1 MRPTQQ
7 SGDAV
12 VISRGTIRRVVL
24 LLVGLAAVAAAVYVA
39 RGLVARVPTGTDQI
53 DRVAYQVVFMNT
65 GQAFYGRLTIPDTEV
80 YLLTDVFYL
89 TNDDNGQ
96 PTRLVRRG
104 AEVFGPREPMV
115 IQARQVLFFENLRDD
130 SDLVKGIR
138 AIKSGQVQP
147 PVVTAAPTAAPAATG
162 TARPSATR

>member
-1 MRPTQQ
+1 
-7 SGDAV
+7 
-12 VISRGTIRRVVL
+12 
-24 LLVGLAAVAAAVYVA
+24 
-39 RGLVARVPTGTDQI
+39 
-53 DRVAYQVVFMNT
+53 MNT
-65 GQAFYGRLTIPDTEV
+65 GQAFYGKLAIVDADT

-104 AEVFGPREPMV
+104 VEVFGPREPMV
-115 IQARQVLFFENLRDD
+115 IVGRQVLFFENLRDD

-138 AIKSGQVQP
+138 AIKSGQVP
-147 PVVTAAPTAAPAATG
+147 AATAAPPTAAATP

>member
-1 MRPTQQ
+1 MRPTPA
-7 SGDAV
+7 SRDV
-12 VISRGTIRRVVL
+12 IVISLAAIRRL
-24 LLVGLAAVAAAVYVA
+24 LLVLVGIGAIVATLYFG
-39 RGLVARVPTGTDQI
+39 RGLLTRTPTGADQI
-53 DRVAYQVVFMNT
+53 DRTAYPVVFINT
-65 GQAFYGRLTIPDTEV
+65 GQAFYGRLTIADAET
-80 YLLTDVFYL
+80 YLLTDAFYL
-89 TNDDNGQ
+89 TNDDSGQ

-138 AIKSGQVQP
+138 AIKSGQVP
-147 PVVTAAPTAAPAATG
+147 GATAAPPTAAATP

>member
-1 MRPTQQ
+1 MQRGNGALVIPT
-7 SGDAV
+7 AA
-12 VISRGTIRRVVL
+12 IRRGIL
-24 LLVGLAAVAAAVYVA
+24 LLLGLALVGAVLYLGRGIVGRAPAAA
-39 RGLVARVPTGTDQI
+39 DQI
-53 DRVAYQVVFMNT
+53 DHSAYQVVFLNT
-65 GQAFYGRLTIPDTEV
+65 SQAFYGRLTLADAETYV
-80 YLLTDVFYL
+80 LTDVFYL

-138 AIKSGQVQP
+138 AIKSGQVTP
-147 PVVTAAPTAAPAATG
+147 PVLTAAPTAG
-162 TARPSATR
+162 TPRPSATR